1 MSHER
6 KKTKVGKV
14 IGDKMDK
21 TVVVQVMRKIPRPVY
36 QKFVKRF
43 KKYFAHVESVKP
55 KVGDIV
61 EISSMRPMSKRKRWR
76 VKEIIRESIK
86 IG

>member
-1 MSHER
+1 MADR
-6 KKTKVGKV
+6 KRQSLVGEV
-14 IGDKMDK
+14 ISDKMDK
-21 TVVVQVMRKIPRPVY
+21 TVVVQVMRKIPHPVY

-43 KKYFAHVESVKP
+43 KKYFAHIESVKP

>member
-1 MSHER
+1 MIR
-6 KKTKVGKV
+6 W
-14 IGDKMDK
+14 IK
-21 TVVVQVMRKIPRPVY
+21 TVVVQVMRKIPHPVY
-36 QKFVKRF
+36 QKICEKDL

-76 VKEIIRESIK
+76 VKEIIRESVK